1 MVPGESITC
10 VFNPCD
16 TILPVYWSKVHW
28 RSRYLSACPDETF
41 TPDVHHGTLAG
52 VGLSLAQRLAG
63 DRRAVAPAQGDVQS
77 RRRTSGWSRSF
88 SLGALGGRGRA
99 GGGA

>member
-10 VFNPCD
+10 VLNLCD

-41 TPDVHHGTLAG
+41 TPDVHHGTLGG
-52 VGLSLAQRLAG
+52 VGLSLAQRLVG
-63 DRRAVAPAQGDVQS
+63 DRRDVALAEGDVQS
-77 RRRTSGWSRSF
+77 RRRTSG
-88 SLGALGGRGRA
+88 
-99 GGGA
+99 